1 MANNQIFDLLTEI
14 SKNFNLAKLERLESM
29 ALSTNIDI
37 RSLKAANFMMKLN
50 TGFKK
55 Y

>member
-37 RSLKAANFMMKLN
+37 RSLKLLRKISKE
-50 TGFKK
+50 TTE
-55 Y
+55 